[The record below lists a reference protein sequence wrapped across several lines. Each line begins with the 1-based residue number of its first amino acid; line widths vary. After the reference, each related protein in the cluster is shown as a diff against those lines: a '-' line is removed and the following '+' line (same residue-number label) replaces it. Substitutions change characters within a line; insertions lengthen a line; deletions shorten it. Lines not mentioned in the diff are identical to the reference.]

1 MAVSTM
7 NVSLTKRQAEMIGA
21 EVEAG
26 RYTSAS
32 EFVRELVRTWEQQQV
47 EKDLAGLE
55 KAHAGA
61 WERDTTPEE
70 EAAILRAKRKVRAD
84 SQPAPA
90 KAKPAARKAR
100 A

>member
-32 EFVRELVRTWEQQQV
+32 EFIRRLVREWEERQIA
-47 EKDLAGLE
+47 KDVADLE
-55 KAHAGA
+55 RAHAGA
-61 WERDTTPEE
+61 WERDATPEE
-70 EAAILRAKRKVRAD
+70 QAAILRAKRKARTQLRPEVARE
-84 SQPAPA
+84 A
-90 KAKPAARKAR
+90 KR
-100 A
+100 